1 MKKYLLSAI
10 LVLTAVGVGAQEVKK
25 GDAYKDK
32 VIDAKDVVEITKAI
46 AGDPSTNYSKANADA
61 NEDGNV
67 NVADVV
73 VIVNIIHD
81 GNTGSTTPRLIVW
94 KANGSKVYYE
104 LNDMPET
111 TFENGNL
118 VIKTKN
124 ASVSYPLTEVLRY
137 TYDGL
142 STKGVSEARS
152 VNKAL
157 VKREPNTVTL
167 ANLKKGTEVQ
177 LFNSEGTLL
186 DTKVSNGKD
195 HVVVSV
201 APYPCGV
208 YLVKY
213 ESQTLKLI
221 KQ

>member
-1 MKKYLLSAI
+1 MKKLLLSAI
-10 LVLTAVGVGAQEVKK
+10 LILTAVSVGAQEVKK

-46 AGDPSTNYSKANADA
+46 AGNPSANYSKANADA
-61 NEDGNV
+61 NKDGKV
-67 NVADVV
+67 NVGDVV
-73 VIVNIIHD
+73 VIVNMIHD

-94 KANGSKVYYE
+94 KADGSKTYYE

-118 VIKTKN
+118 VIKTKS

-152 VNKAL
+152 VSKAL

-167 ANLKKGTEVQ
+167 ANLKEGTVVQ
-177 LFNSEGTLL
+177 LFNSDGMLL
-186 DTKVSNGKD
+186 DTKTSNGKG
-195 HVVVSV
+195 HVVISV
-201 APYPCGV
+201 AAQPSGV